1 MDPDLVV
8 IVVAFI
14 FGLLVGLALALVLR
28 VIQAKTA
35 REIAGELFRDSE
47 QRYKQAETALLEAAK
62 NNFSRLS
69 MEVLEKS
76 NNNFLTLAQ
85 EKFGAQTERHVTEL
99 DSKKQLIDQQIAEVE
114 KRLREVSGLVH
125 SADQNRQQQYGAL
138 EQQLA
143 TLSVTA
149 NELGATLKN
158 NRERGQWGERMAL
171 DILELAGFIEGINF
185 TQQATIQGTGKRPDF
200 TFMLPNGLVLNMDC
214 KFPLDNYSRCVN
226 AGNDADRQTYRTA
239 FFRDVR
245 TQIKQ
250 VVGREYIN
258 VEQSTVD
265 CALMFIP
272 NEGLMR
278 FIHEED
284 PTLVNEALKS
294 KVILCSPLTLF
305 VVLAVIR
312 QAAQNFALQQSSRD
326 VLKLLDE
333 FKKHWSTYVN
343 DMTAMGKEI
352 SKLEDTYKRLIN
364 TRQAKLEKPLEKVDE
379 LLSQYDLSDAQ
390 LEVVEQLP

>member
-1 MDPDLVV
+1 MDPELVV

-14 FGLLVGLALALVLR
+14 FGLLVGLALALILR
-28 VIQAKTA
+28 VIQARTA

-62 NNFSRLS
+62 NNFSSLS

-114 KRLREVSGLVH
+114 KRLQEVSGLVH
-125 SADQNRQQQYGAL
+125 TADQNRQQQYGAL

-143 TLSVTA
+143 ALSVTA

-158 NRERGQWGERMAL
+158 NRERGQWGERVAL
-171 DILELAGFIEGINF
+171 EILELAGFIEGINF

-200 TFMLPNGLVLNMDC
+200 TFMLPNGLVLNMDS

-226 AGNDADRQTYRTA
+226 AGNDADRQTHRTA
-239 FFRDVR
+239 FLRDVR

-272 NEGLMR
+272 NESVMR

-284 PTLVNEALKS
+284 PQLVNDALKS

-333 FKKHWSTYVN
+333 FKKHWTTYVN
-343 DMTAMGKEI
+343 DMTAMGKDI
-352 SKLEDTYKRLIN
+352 SKLEVTYNRLIS
-364 TRQAKLEKPLEKVDE
+364 TRQSKLDKPLERVDA
-379 LLSQYDLSDAQ
+379 LLSQYDLSEEQ
-390 LEVVEQLP
+390 LEAVK